1 MTTKVY
7 GIDGIVEASYL
18 FTSGKAKLR
27 AEFKDGIVDEGR
39 QRPATLTTKNP
50 LVQIII
56 EHQPLF
62 KNGNIRIV
70 SAVVENTADV
80 SAPAG
85 KGKGKKKVE
94 TSTDREA
101 VNSVSVAEDGS
112 KVYDMVT
119 NIGQAVNVLMD
130 LGATADQ
137 LTSPTD
143 ALAVAAKL
151 NVTFPNLKLK

>member
-70 SAVVENTADV
+70 SSVVENTADT
-80 SAPAG
+80 APAT

-101 VNSVSVAEDGS
+101 ANSVSVAEDGS

>member
-7 GIDGIVEASYL
+7 GIDGVVEASHL
-18 FTSGKAKLR
+18 FTSGKVKLR
-27 AEFKDGIVDEGR
+27 AQFKDGIVDPGR
-39 QRPATLTTKNP
+39 ERPATLTTRDP
-50 LVQIII
+50 VIQLII
-56 EHQPLF
+56 EHQPMF

-70 SAVVENTADV
+70 SSTVEETMDV
-80 SAPAG
+80 ASAAT
-85 KGKGKKKVE
+85 KGKKKKVE
-94 TSTDREA
+94 SSTDREA
-101 VNSVSVAEDGS
+101 ANSVSINEDGS
-112 KVYDMVT
+112 KVYDKVT

-143 ALAVAAKL
+143 ALAAAAKL

>member
-7 GIDGIVEASYL
+7 GIDGVVEASYL
-18 FTSGKAKLR
+18 FVAGKAKIR
-27 AEFKDGIVDEGR
+27 ANFKDGVVDEAR
-39 QRPATLTTKNP
+39 KRPATLTTKDP
-50 LVQIII
+50 RVQIVI

-62 KNGNIRIV
+62 KNGNIRLV
-70 SAVVENTADV
+70 SSTIEQVVETAEE
-80 SAPAG
+80 
-85 KGKGKKKVE
+85 KKNKKAKVE

-101 VNSVSVAEDGS
+101 ANSITIKEDGT
-112 KVYDMVT
+112 KVYDKVT

-130 LGATADQ
+130 LGVTADK

-143 ALAVAAKL
+143 ALTAAAKM

>member
-101 VNSVSVAEDGS
+101 ANSVTVAEDGS

>member
-1 MTTKVY
+1 MMTKVY
-7 GIDGIVEASYL
+7 GIDGVVEASYL
-18 FTSGKAKLR
+18 FVSGKTKLR
-27 AEFKDGIVDEGR
+27 AQFKDGIVDAGR
-39 QRPATLTTKNP
+39 ARPATLTTRNP
-50 LVQIII
+50 VVQLIV

-70 SAVVENTADV
+70 SQTVEPMTET
-80 SAPAG
+80 PAE
-85 KGKGKKKVE
+85 KKGKKKVE

-101 VNSVSVAEDGS
+101 VNSVTIEDDGT
-112 KVYDMVT
+112 KVYDRVT

-130 LGATADQ
+130 LGAKADQ

-143 ALAVAAKL
+143 ALATAAKL